1 MLSLPVP
8 LARIPR
14 NYMKHSL
21 TVAALVIAAG
31 FSGAASAQSS
41 QVNGLYFEA
50 KINFARATGGGDKF
64 QDQGLGLGLGYN
76 LDRTF
81 AVEAGYDS
89 LGKDQ
94 GVKLRGAY
102 VGLVASYQLTPE
114 LVGRLKAGLIN
125 VEAKAN
131 GAKEDKNR
139 LYLGA
144 GLEYPIAPQLSLT
157 GDYRFTKVVDT
168 KIHTLSV
175 GSKYTF

>member
-1 MLSLPVP
+1 
-8 LARIPR
+8 
-14 NYMKHSL
+14 MKYGL
-21 TVAALVIAAG
+21 TAAALALAMG

-50 KINFARATGGGDKF
+50 KINFARATDNGFKYR
-64 QDQGLGLGLGYN
+64 DQGLGLGLGYN
-76 LDRTF
+76 LDQTF
-81 AVEAGYDS
+81 AIEGGYDS

-94 GVKLRGAY
+94 GVKLRGIYA
-102 VGLVASYQLTPE
+102 GLVASYQLTPE
-114 LVGRLKAGLIN
+114 LVGKLKAGVIN
-125 VEAKAN
+125 VEAKAG

-157 GDYRFTKVVDT
+157 GDYRYTKVEDT

-175 GSKYTF
+175 GSKYAF